1 MTTQMPAGSL
11 PPIRREI
18 VVEADPD
25 TAFEAFT
32 ARIGRWWP
40 VAEHSVHGAGGSVE
54 LAGGQIVE
62 RSAAGETVIWGVV
75 TTWDPPDQVAFTWHP
90 GRGPDR
96 ASQVRVTFTEVGDQT
111 RVCLEH
117 SGWET
122 FDNPAAARAEYDEG
136 WPRVLDCYRDA
147 VATAKVTGLPAAEP
161 SAESSAEASAETSA
175 EASSE
180 TSAETW
186 VALLHQPGPA
196 APTDGPIFDDPRFA
210 WHVEF
215 LGRMREAGYLVAAG
229 PLPDEPGAGLTV
241 LRLPGA
247 GQADRARKLAT
258 EDDKSVADG
267 LLAVT
272 VRPWQVLLRA

>member
-1 MTTQMPAGSL
+1 MTTQKPAGHI

-18 VVEADPD
+18 VVDADRD

-32 ARIGRWWP
+32 AGIGRWWP
-40 VAEHSVHGAGGSVE
+40 VAEHSVYGAGSTVE
-54 LAGGQIVE
+54 FAGGQIVE
-62 RSAAGETVIWGVV
+62 RAVGGEITVWGSV
-75 TTWDPPDQVAFTWHP
+75 TTWDPPGALAFTWHP

-96 ASQVRVTFTEVGDQT
+96 ASQVRITFTGLGDQT
-111 RVCLEH
+111 RVRLEH
-117 SGWET
+117 SGWEI
-122 FDNPAAARAEYDEG
+122 FDDPAAARAEYDEG
-136 WPRVLDCYRDA
+136 WPVVLDCYGDD
-147 VATAKVTGLPAAEP
+147 VATAMAAADPAAD
-161 SAESSAEASAETSA
+161 
-175 EASSE
+175 
-180 TSAETW
+180 TW
-186 VALLHQPGPA
+186 VALLHQPGPT
-196 APTDGPIFDDPRFA
+196 APAEGTIFDDPRFT

-247 GQADRARKLAT
+247 GQAEKARMLAT
-258 EDDKSVADG
+258 EDDRSVADG

>member
-1 MTTQMPAGSL
+1 MTTQMPAGGV

-18 VVEADPD
+18 VVDADRD
-25 TAFEAFT
+25 TAFEVFT

-40 VAEHSVHGAGGSVE
+40 IGEHSLHGAGSTVE
-54 LAGGQIVE
+54 FADGQLVE
-62 RSAAGETVIWGVV
+62 RSAAGQTAIWGAV
-75 TTWDPPDQVAFTWHP
+75 TTWNPPAVLAFTWHP

-96 ASQVRVTFTEVGDQT
+96 ASQVRVTFTDLGEQT
-111 RVCLEH
+111 MVRLEH
-117 SGWET
+117 SGWEI
-122 FDNPAAARAEYDEG
+122 FDDPAAARADYDEG
-136 WPRVLDCYRDA
+136 WPRVLDGYRDDVAA
-147 VATAKVTGLPAAEP
+147 VAAGLAAADPDE
-161 SAESSAEASAETSA
+161 
-175 EASSE
+175 
-180 TSAETW
+180 ETW
-186 VALLHQPGPA
+186 VALLHRPGPD
-196 APTDGPIFDDPRFA
+196 APAEGTIFDDPRFA

-247 GQADRARKLAT
+247 GQAEKARKLAT
-258 EDDKSVADG
+258 EDDQSVAGG

>member
-1 MTTQMPAGSL
+1 MPAGGI

-18 VVEADPD
+18 VVDADQD

-32 ARIGRWWP
+32 AAIGRWWP
-40 VAEHSVHGAGGSVE
+40 VADKSVHGAGSTVE
-54 LAGGQIVE
+54 FADGQIVE
-62 RSAAGETVIWGVV
+62 RSPDGETAIWGSV
-75 TTWDPPDQVAFTWHP
+75 TTWDPPGALAFTWHP

-96 ASQVRVTFTEVGDQT
+96 ASQVRVTFTELGEQT
-111 RVCLEH
+111 RVRVEH
-117 SGWET
+117 SGWEV
-122 FDNPAAARAEYDEG
+122 FDDPTAARAEYDEG
-136 WPRVLDCYRDA
+136 WPHVLDCYRDD
-147 VATAKVTGLPAAEP
+147 VATVMATGPVG
-161 SAESSAEASAETSA
+161 TDQ
-175 EASSE
+175 
-180 TSAETW
+180 SAETW

-196 APTDGPIFDDPRFA
+196 APAEGTIFDDPRFA

-247 GQADRARKLAT
+247 GQAEKARKLAT
-258 EDDKSVADG
+258 EDDQAVARG

>member
-1 MTTQMPAGSL
+1 LTTQLPSGGI
-11 PPIRREI
+11 PPIQREI
-18 VVEADPD
+18 VVEADQD

-40 VAEHSVHGAGGSVE
+40 VAEHSVHGAGSTVE

-62 RSAAGETVIWGVV
+62 RSAGGETVIWGAV
-75 TTWDPPDQVAFTWHP
+75 TTWDPPGEVAFTWHP

-96 ASQVRVTFTEVGDQT
+96 ASQVRVSFTELGDHT
-111 RVCLEH
+111 RVRLEH
-117 SGWET
+117 SGWEM
-122 FDNPAAARAEYDEG
+122 FDDPAGARAEYDQG

-147 VATAKVTGLPAAEP
+147 VATAQATGEP
-161 SAESSAEASAETSA
+161 P
-175 EASSE
+175 
-180 TSAETW
+180 AETW
-186 VALLHQPGPA
+186 VALFHQPGPA
-196 APTDGPIFDDPRFA
+196 APTEGTIFDDPRFA
-210 WHVEF
+210 WHTEF

-247 GQADRARKLAT
+247 GQAEKAWKLAT
-258 EDDKSVADG
+258 EDDRSVAGG

>member
-1 MTTQMPAGSL
+1 MHSPAGGV

-18 VVEADPD
+18 VVDADQG

-40 VAEHSVHGAGGSVE
+40 VAELSVYGAGSTVEFSDGHIVERGAGG
-54 LAGGQIVE
+54 
-62 RSAAGETVIWGVV
+62 ETAIWGSV
-75 TTWDPPDQVAFTWHP
+75 TTWDPPGALAFTWHP
-90 GRGPDR
+90 GRGPEA
-96 ASQVRVTFTEVGDQT
+96 ASQVRVTFTEIGEQT
-111 RVCLEH
+111 RVRLEH
-117 SGWET
+117 AGWEV
-122 FDNPAAARAEYDEG
+122 FDDAAAARAEYDEG
-136 WPRVLDCYRDA
+136 WPRVLDCYRDD
-147 VATAKVTGLPAAEP
+147 VASTIAAADPA
-161 SAESSAEASAETSA
+161 
-175 EASSE
+175 
-180 TSAETW
+180 AETW
-186 VALLHQPGPA
+186 VALFHQPGPT
-196 APTDGPIFDDPRFA
+196 APTDGTIFDDPRFG

-247 GQADRARKLAT
+247 GQADKARKLAT